1 MLIYNTLGRK
11 KEEFVPAQAGKA
23 NMYVCGIT
31 AYDLCHIGHARS
43 ALVFDVLSRQLRHM
57 GLEEK
62 QLPVNAQAAQ
72 GQMLFQLAQ
81 CIAVVQDIAARNG
94 RRGEVVAA
102 HTSTLSSC
110 ACASDRRS
118 WLEIRRGSRVPR
130 RAT

>member
-57 GLEEK
+57 GLEVRFVRNFTDVDDKIINRANKEGRDWRE
-62 QLPVNAQAAQ
+62 VAQTYITAFHEDMDRLGVLRAADEPRPTKYIPQ
-72 GQMLFQLAQ
+72 IQPLSPRL
-81 CIAVVQDIAARNG
+81 V
-94 RRGEVVAA
+94 
-102 HTSTLSSC
+102 HT
-110 ACASDRRS
+110 A
-118 WLEIRRGSRVPR
+118 
-130 RAT
+130 